1 MLNTAA
7 QTQSDVLPKQLNN
20 YQSIN
25 GLASRALLVVDT
37 GGCDEVLCAVSVLRY
52 RAQKKELHEERA
64 AARTEQH

>member
-37 GGCDEVLCAVSVLRY
+37 GGCDEVLCAASVLR
-52 RAQKKELHEERA
+52 
-64 AARTEQH
+64 